1 MTANE
6 LADKKETEKIYEELY
21 TESLIYGFGLVHY
34 SPLTG
39 FTVLKPKDA
48 IDALERL
55 KKASEK

>member
-1 MTANE
+1 MTE
-6 LADKKETEKIYEELY
+6 KDKEETEKIYEELY
-21 TESLIYGFGLVHY
+21 IESLVYGFGLVHY

-48 IDALERL
+48 IDALEIL